1 MDNVDKFLDLFAEF
15 ELIVEPR
22 RRKTDQK
29 PARMTA
35 SSTNKSRRD
44 LKKALKRLTQEYK
57 RAQKSFKANKIS
69 KQELFDFEWRIF
81 ELQEE
86 LRKIEEGDQSDLF
99 ETD

>member
-86 LRKIEEGDQSDLF
+86 LRKIEEGDQSDIF